1 MKVLLLSTYGV
12 SLKLWEKL
20 GLIDRE
26 ISLYKQ
32 LLNKGVEFK
41 LLTYGD
47 NKDLEYNH
55 LLNNIS
61 ILPINKYINS
71 RSSILSLFKSFLIP
85 IKLKGV
91 FKEIDIIKTNQ
102 VDGWWISLLAKFLY
116 KKKIII
122 RAGYGWL
129 GNYISRAKIHRN
141 MSYLK
146 YIFNYI
152 FIFLF
157 EYLAYR
163 LADEIISTN
172 KSDIQ
177 FMIKK
182 FKLKKKI
189 RKKIHLIPNFIDTNI
204 FKPLELE
211 KKNNHILFIGR
222 LSLEKNLFNLF
233 EAFKDLKNYTLH
245 IIGIGPLKEELI
257 VKAKEFGIKVNLLGK
272 YPNNLLPEI
281 INQYDLFILPSF
293 YEGNPKVLLEA
304 MSCGIAC
311 IGTNVRGINNIIKHN
326 ENGYLSEIYPS
337 SIRNAILTL
346 ENDAVIREKLGKNA
360 RKFIINNY
368 SLELVVNKEY
378 LLYEQILRK

>member
-26 ISLYKQ
+26 ISLYKH
-32 LLNKGVEFK
+32 LIDKGVEFK

-47 NKDLEYNH
+47 NSDLEYNH

-61 ILPINKYINS
+61 ILPIKKYIKS
-71 RSSILSLFKSFLIP
+71 RSIILSIFKSFLLP

-102 VDGWWISLLAKFLY
+102 VDGWWISLLAKILY

-129 GNYISRAKIHRN
+129 RNYVSKANIHRDMN
-141 MSYLK
+141 YLK
-146 YIFNYI
+146 YIINYI
-152 FIFLF
+152 FIFFLEF
-157 EYLAYR
+157 LAYR
-163 LADEIISTN
+163 LADGIILTN
-172 KSDIQ
+172 KSDIK
-177 FMIKK
+177 FIIKK
-182 FKLKKKI
+182 FKLKKKT
-189 RKKIHLIPNFIDTNI
+189 RKKIHLIPNFIDKNI

-211 KKNNHILFIGR
+211 KKNNHVLFIGR
-222 LSLEKNLFNLF
+222 LSSEKNLFNLF
-233 EAFKDLKNYTLH
+233 QALKDLKKYTLH
-245 IIGIGPLKEELI
+245 IIGIGPLKEDLKI
-257 VKAKEFGIKVNLLGK
+257 KAEEFDINVNFLGR

-281 INQYDLFILPSF
+281 INQYNIFILPSF

-304 MSCGIAC
+304 MSCGLAC
-311 IGTNVRGINNIIKHN
+311 IGTNVRGIKDIIEHN
-326 ENGYLSEIYPS
+326 KNGYLCEIYPN

-346 ENDAVIREKLGKNA
+346 ENNEIIREKLGKNA
-360 RKFIINNY
+360 RTFIINNY

-378 LLYEQILRK
+378 RVYKQILRK

>member
-20 GLIDRE
+20 GLIDSE
-26 ISLYKQ
+26 ISLYKH
-32 LLNKGVEFK
+32 LIDMGVEFK

-47 NKDLEYNH
+47 NRDLEYNH

-61 ILPINKYINS
+61 ILPINKYIKS
-71 RSSILSLFKSFLIP
+71 RSIIISIFKSFILP

-102 VDGWWISLLAKFLY
+102 VDGWWVSLLAKFLY

-129 GNYISRAKIHRN
+129 RNYVSRANIHRDMN
-141 MSYLK
+141 YLK
-146 YIFNYI
+146 YIINYI
-152 FIFLF
+152 FIFFF
-157 EYLAYR
+157 EFLAYR
-163 LADEIISTN
+163 LADGIISSN
-172 KSDIQ
+172 ISDIQ
-177 FMIKK
+177 FIIKK
-182 FKLKKKI
+182 FKLKKKT
-189 RKKIHLIPNFIDTNI
+189 RKKIHLIPNFIDKNI
-204 FKPLELE
+204 FKPLYLE
-211 KKNNHILFIGR
+211 KKKNRILFIGR

-233 EAFKDLKNYTLH
+233 QALKDLKKYTLD
-245 IIGIGPLKEELI
+245 IIGIGHLKEDLKI
-257 VKAKEFGIKVNLLGK
+257 KAKEFDIKVNFLGR
-272 YPNNLLPEI
+272 YPNNLLPTI
-281 INQYDLFILPSF
+281 ISQYNIFILPSF

-311 IGTNVRGINNIIKHN
+311 IGSNVRGIKDIIEHN
-326 ENGYLSEIYPS
+326 KNGYLCEISPI

-346 ENDAVIREKLGKNA
+346 ENDEGMREKLGKNA
-360 RKFIINNY
+360 RTFIINNY

-378 LLYEQILRK
+378 RVYKQVLRK